1 MAFNDISTF
10 IDKIKML
17 ESTDAIVEELEE
29 PAIFIHP
36 LVLAMRELQSEGI
49 VESYHTDS
57 LALTEARDNTR
68 DILIEYS
75 RAKTAEMV
83 GDKILQA
90 LANDTPQWGPPRL
103 VQIQKTVFEEPWQR
117 QRPEVL
123 QSWINEVLVAIEDAD
138 PTPNKVYT
146 PWLARMYAKGDT
158 KLEDLNR
165 QDVLRIYDLGKKRRM
180 IKPEHSDINRFKT
193 YREFETMMFDNYEF
207 DDIENIAKKEEEKGK
222 AKKVY
227 EDDTVTVI
235 VPEDTAAACRYG
247 RGTRWCTAAVRGQNY
262 FDQYNRQ
269 GNLYILIPKTPTH
282 EGEKYQLHF
291 PSDQF
296 MDENDH
302 EVYLPDLLS
311 KRFSE
316 LIPFFKQHE
325 PKINNLL
332 YFADVETITDIVGQ
346 IRELTLARAD
356 EMVAAESNYLDSR
369 ERVKNFYN
377 IAKSVLD
384 QDPSTILSKYEN
396 MYDEDERRNVSVR
409 WLPVILGSQMKKSG
423 HGMEA
428 GTALV
433 WLGEWMRQLLVGR
446 SSGRWVVRRT
456 NQYIPE
462 NAIIEASP
470 NTLEGS
476 FTPDLVES
484 KTWLA
489 KMLAKGLKGKNA
501 GTIYVLGSWY
511 GNMGIFLQQAGVKFD
526 KLVLIEPNE
535 KWLRHSKE
543 LLDTL
548 NDEGKLVLI
557 HQKAEDVVYKKP
569 GVVINT
575 SCNETGPVFLT
586 KLPDNMLCLLQ
597 ARNNVDD
604 VLISTEDLQEFDE
617 LFPLGKTYYTGEREL
632 ADPETDYTRYMKIGR
647 AGKALSETA
656 STGQG
661 GGSAGSSGGQ
671 MVGGPTTY
679 EQEYDMF
686 KRKGPRRIIAMTNEA
701 YDYENDPLDRGYES
715 AEEEEWIRKS
725 VGYWIT
731 DTGEIL
737 PCVYDV
743 DNVDYQMHHNNVA
756 NVHLNRD
763 DDDGMEIAYDSGWV
777 RVRINDGVFN
787 IEYYSNKITP
797 KAKRMLLKKID
808 EFDGAFR
815 LEDYKGA
822 HDLYTDKRLLKVAMS
837 RLNNMSEGIVL
848 TGYDYEDTNQ
858 QTVTL
863 NQIYKNNR
871 PDHNERIW
879 DYGTGIWDTPFE
891 IGTIGPRKLD
901 LFVCE
906 QYGVE
911 FIEDLFGRLSEEQHE
926 IVDKYIN
933 DPDLSNSIIV
943 LDNGYIV
950 DGNHR
955 AIAAALTKRPI
966 KYIDIGGEE
975 LFEAAY
981 DSMITSMKQKFPN
994 QTNMITQQVNWAKQ
1008 SLKKA
1013 DRIVWYLRIVQ
1024 AFISDNL
1031 GTDLLGDYKFQ
1042 SLEQLQADITHFYG
1056 YQYAPIENY
1065 VFQKQ
1070 KVSDVI
1076 SDLGKFEDQWKK
1088 KQNTEKGVEPRSG
1101 DYKLLEF
1108 GGGYAWWFVN
1118 RAYCSDEGRSGSHC
1132 GNIAGKQKRKQR
1144 ILSFRN
1150 ANNQVLLT
1158 FILEPNGSLGEMKA
1172 KNNQKP
1178 SEKFH
1183 PYIVKLLDLS
1193 MITGIA
1199 DGKGQYAPDAN
1210 FNMFDLTEQQ
1220 LNYFLQKK
1228 PALIETQVSSTPVQI
1243 LKAPDSIR
1251 NNSRLQQIAISQRP
1265 GLAKLFGDINTENW
1279 SQAVT
1284 KDPSLIIYAPHDIPD
1299 FQEKLLIQLQW
1310 RTGQQI
1316 ASAPASISKNFNLL
1330 KTIISAGNPG
1340 AIGGI
1345 SPNLKGYTELCEL
1358 AVSQNGNVLQFV
1370 PEERRTERMCFTAVS
1385 KDGYAL
1391 QYVPEEL
1398 RTERMCFT
1406 AVSNK
1411 GSALGYVSKELR
1423 TERMCFTAVS
1433 NNGYALQY
1441 VPEELKTERMCFTAV
1456 SKDGNALQYVPEELK
1471 TERMCFTA
1479 VSKDGYALQYVPEEL
1494 KTEQIY
1500 LALVKNDGSA
1510 LRVVPKELRTER
1522 MCFTAVSKSGRALGY
1537 VPDEM
1542 KTERMCFTAVS
1553 NYGSALGYVPEEL
1566 KTERMCFTAVSKD
1579 GYALQ
1584 YVPKEMQTERLCL
1597 MAVSQTARA
1606 LAYVSKEL
1614 RTERLCLTAVR
1625 ESGRALGFVPE
1636 ELRTERMCFTAV
1648 SNDGYALQFV
1658 PDELKTEKMCLTA
1671 VSNSG
1676 YALGFVPEELKT
1688 ERMCFTAV
1696 SNYSNALE
1704 YVPKEL
1710 KRTVRKMMRTNNT

>member
-17 ESTDAIVEELEE
+17 ESTDTIAEE
-29 PAIFIHP
+29 PAEPATFIHP

-57 LALTEARDNTR
+57 LALTEIAEDNEIDEEIAYHGSIDDITAFHPLTHFGTEKSAKDRMIYKKYKDGKIYKVDLDIKNPLTIKDFSGIHYDRYYAFELRRLNLISQEEMEAITRIEDKADLRKALLDKLKELGIDGFVYKNRYEDKGNISYVIVDPNQVKVLSVEPVAEEITEAR
-68 DILIEYS
+68 DILVEYS

-227 EDDTVTVI
+227 EDDNVTVI
-235 VPEDTAAACRYG
+235 VPEDEAAACRYG
-247 RGTRWCTAAVRGQNY
+247 RGARWCTAAVRGQNY
-262 FDQYNRQ
+262 FDQYNSQ
-269 GNLYILIPKTPTH
+269 GNLYILIPKTPRY
-282 EGEKYQLHF
+282 ENEKYQLHF
-291 PSDQF
+291 PTNQF
-296 MDENDH
+296 MNESEI
-302 EVYLPDLLS
+302 EVYLPEILS
-311 KRFSE
+311 KRFPG
-316 LIPFFKQHE
+316 LIPFFKKYE
-325 PKINNLL
+325 PKINDLL

-346 IRELTLARAD
+346 IRELTLARAG
-356 EMVAAESNYLDSR
+356 EMVAAESNYLDNR

-396 MYDEDERRNVSVR
+396 MYDEDERRNVTVR
-409 WLPVILGSQMKKSG
+409 WLPVILGSQMTKSG
-423 HGMEA
+423 RGMEA

-433 WLGEWMRQLLVGR
+433 WLGEWIRQLLVTK
-446 SSGRWVVRRT
+446 SGGHWAVHRLLRDMTKNTVV
-456 NQYIPE
+456 
-462 NAIIEASP
+462 EASP

-535 KWLRHSKE
+535 KWLMHSKE

-557 HQKAEDVVYKKP
+557 HQKAEDVVYEKP

-701 YDYENDPLDRGYES
+701 P
-715 AEEEEWIRKS
+715 
-725 VGYWIT
+725 T
-731 DTGEIL
+731 
-737 PCVYDV
+737 
-743 DNVDYQMHHNNVA
+743 
-756 NVHLNRD
+756 
-763 DDDGMEIAYDSGWV
+763 
-777 RVRINDGVFN
+777 
-787 IEYYSNKITP
+787 
-797 KAKRMLLKKID
+797 
-808 EFDGAFR
+808 
-815 LEDYKGA
+815 
-822 HDLYTDKRLLKVAMS
+822 
-837 RLNNMSEGIVL
+837 
-848 TGYDYEDTNQ
+848 
-858 QTVTL
+858 
-863 NQIYKNNR
+863 
-871 PDHNERIW
+871 
-879 DYGTGIWDTPFE
+879 
-891 IGTIGPRKLD
+891 
-901 LFVCE
+901 
-906 QYGVE
+906 
-911 FIEDLFGRLSEEQHE
+911 
-926 IVDKYIN
+926 
-933 DPDLSNSIIV
+933 
-943 LDNGYIV
+943 
-950 DGNHR
+950 
-955 AIAAALTKRPI
+955 IAAALTKRPI

-1013 DRIVWYLRIVQ
+1013 DRIVWYLRVVQ
-1024 AFISDNL
+1024 AFISGNL

-1076 SDLGKFEDQWKK
+1076 SDLGKLEDQWRK
-1088 KQNTEKGVEPRSG
+1088 KQNTEKGVEPRRG

-1118 RAYCSDEGRSGSHC
+1118 RAYCPDEGRSGSHC
-1132 GNIAGKQKRKQR
+1132 GNIAGKQNRKQR

-1228 PALIETQVSSTPVQI
+1228 PALVETQVSSTPVQ
-1243 LKAPDSIR
+1243 LLNAPDSIR

-1284 KDPSLIIYAPHDIPD
+1284 DDPALIVYAPHDMPN

-1310 RTGQQI
+1310 RTGQQLLG
-1316 ASAPASISKNFNLL
+1316 APASISKNFNLL
-1330 KTIISAGNPG
+1330 KTIISAGNPT
-1340 AIGGI
+1340 AIGGV

-1358 AVSQNGNVLQFV
+1358 AVSKN
-1370 PEERRTERMCFTAVS
+1370 S
-1385 KDGYAL
+1385 SAL
-1391 QYVPEEL
+1391 EYVPEEL
-1398 RTERMCFT
+1398 R
-1406 AVSNK
+1406 
-1411 GSALGYVSKELR
+1411 
-1423 TERMCFTAVS
+1423 
-1433 NNGYALQY
+1433 
-1441 VPEELKTERMCFTAV
+1441 
-1456 SKDGNALQYVPEELK
+1456 
-1471 TERMCFTA
+1471 
-1479 VSKDGYALQYVPEEL
+1479 
-1494 KTEQIY
+1494 TEQIY

-1522 MCFTAVSKSGRALGY
+1522 MCFTAVS
-1537 VPDEM
+1537 
-1542 KTERMCFTAVS
+1542 
-1553 NYGSALGYVPEEL
+1553 NNGSALGYVP
-1566 KTERMCFTAVSKD
+1566 K
-1579 GYALQ
+1579 
-1584 YVPKEMQTERLCL
+1584 
-1597 MAVSQTARA
+1597 
-1606 LAYVSKEL
+1606 
-1614 RTERLCLTAVR
+1614 
-1625 ESGRALGFVPE
+1625 

-1648 SNDGYALQFV
+1648 SKSGRALQYL
-1658 PDELKTEKMCLTA
+1658 PEEMKTEKICLGAVSKDGSALEYVPKELRTERMCFTAVNKNGSALGYVPKELRTERMCFTA
-1671 VSNSG
+1671 VSKFG
-1676 YALGFVPEELKT
+1676 HALQFVPEELKT

-1696 SNYSNALE
+1696 SNAGYALKYVPEELKTERMCFTAVSNYGNALVF
-1704 YVPKEL
+1704 VPTKL